1 MCLIAC
7 VAFSTTTRGQQS
19 APGSGFSVSP
29 IIIVADQTPMEFLDL
44 LGKTAKARW
53 RLLFRPPPP
62 TPPTDRSR
70 SALILGTLI
79 GESYLIWQAGD
90 AQQFRNTNQDIVS
103 YCRMLGVGDKL
114 MPRLMTQGK
123 MVEGAQWKELGQEI
137 TDGHHE
143 LRRLL
148 RDMQD
153 EDLALLIDTGM
164 WLRMLE
170 IASTLVADNPEG
182 EACPLCVGTPSTLND
197 MSVRFGQI
205 SAKQREAPLLGRI
218 QAMIDDTIKVWQG
231 TENRVPGVEAVLKT
245 RRSLEVL
252 MSAIWEKDK

>member
-1 MCLIAC
+1 MAHSGM
-7 VAFSTTTRGQQS
+7 VRGQGS

-29 IIIVADQTPMEFLDL
+29 IIIAADQTPTEFLDL

-103 YCRMLGVGDKL
+103 YCRTLGVADKL
-114 MPRLMTQGK
+114 MPRLMAQGK
-123 MVEGAQWKELGQEI
+123 MAESAQWKELGQEI

-143 LRRLL
+143 LQRLL
-148 RDMQD
+148 LDMQD

-182 EACPLCVGTPSTLND
+182 EACPLCVGTPSTLNE
-197 MSVRFGQI
+197 MRVRFGQI
-205 SAKQREAPLLGRI
+205 SARQREASLLQRI
-218 QAMIDDTIKVWQG
+218 GAMIDETIKVWQG
-231 TENRVPGVEAVLKT
+231 TEDRAPGVQAVLKT

-252 MSAIWEKDK
+252 MDAIWVKDK